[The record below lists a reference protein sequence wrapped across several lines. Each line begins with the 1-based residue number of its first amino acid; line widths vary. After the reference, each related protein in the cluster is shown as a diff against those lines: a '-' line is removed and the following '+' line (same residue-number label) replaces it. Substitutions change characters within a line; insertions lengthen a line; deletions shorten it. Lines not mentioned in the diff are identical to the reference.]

1 MVLEVINAIYS
12 TFFCSVFENQNLFFS
27 TSQAEAPASHT
38 WLMTAV
44 FRSTAQSFAS
54 GVHSQP

>member
-12 TFFCSVFENQNLFFS
+12 IFFCTVVENQTLCFS
-27 TSQAEAPASHT
+27 TSQAEAPDSLT
-38 WLMTAV
+38 WLMAAV